1 MRPVVTVTLN
11 AAVDLTVGVD
21 GFRPGAVNRAV
32 SVVSNAG
39 GKGVNVAGCA
49 ADWGAAVTA
58 TGLIGRGNDGIFAG
72 FFAAKGIADRF
83 VRIAGDTR
91 TNVKIADLC
100 SGETTDLNMPGP
112 AADAEALAEVAATA
126 LAAATP
132 GAPVALAG
140 SLPAGLAPDSW
151 ARLART
157 LGAAGAR
164 VVVDTS
170 GPALAAVLAAAPG
183 DLPYAV
189 KPNRHELEEW
199 AGRPI
204 ADRDGL
210 VEAAAGLVRRG
221 IGLVVVSLGA
231 DGALFVRAG
240 AVIAARLPAVRA
252 ESTVG
257 AGDAMVAGLVT
268 AIAEDLDPEATARR
282 AVAFAAAK
290 LGRIGPHLPAPD
302 VVRAL
307 ADAAEITRLAG

>member
-132 GAPVALAG
+132 GAPV
-140 SLPAGLAPDSW
+140 
-151 ARLART
+151 
-157 LGAAGAR
+157 
-164 VVVDTS
+164 
-170 GPALAAVLAAAPG
+170 
-183 DLPYAV
+183 
-189 KPNRHELEEW
+189 
-199 AGRPI
+199 
-204 ADRDGL
+204 
-210 VEAAAGLVRRG
+210 
-221 IGLVVVSLGA
+221 
-231 DGALFVRAG
+231 
-240 AVIAARLPAVRA
+240 
-252 ESTVG
+252 
-257 AGDAMVAGLVT
+257 
-268 AIAEDLDPEATARR
+268 
-282 AVAFAAAK
+282 
-290 LGRIGPHLPAPD
+290 
-302 VVRAL
+302 
-307 ADAAEITRLAG
+307 

>member
-11 AAVDLTVGVD
+11 AAVDLTVGVG

-91 TNVKIADLC
+91 TNVKIADLS

-126 LAAATP
+126 LAAAAP

-183 DLPYAV
+183 ALPYAV

-204 ADRDGL
+204 ADRGGL
-210 VEAAAGLVRRG
+210 VEAASGLVRRG

-231 DGALFVRAG
+231 DGALFVREG
-240 AVIAARLPAVRA
+240 AALAARLPAVRA

-282 AVAFAAAK
+282 AVAFATAK